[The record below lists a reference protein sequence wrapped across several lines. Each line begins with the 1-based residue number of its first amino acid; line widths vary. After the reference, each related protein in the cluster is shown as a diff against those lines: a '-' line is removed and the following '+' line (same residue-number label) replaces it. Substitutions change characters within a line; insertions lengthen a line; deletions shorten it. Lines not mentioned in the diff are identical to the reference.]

1 MLREWRCGMR
11 RDRRARRG
19 ERPCRSHTGT
29 AAPQARTIIV
39 GTRDHTI
46 VLFVLDNLEEA
57 FATQHTL
64 MRSHISVGP
73 HCLLV
78 GPV

>member
-29 AAPQARTIIV
+29 AAPQARTGRTV
-39 GTRDHTI
+39 RR
-46 VLFVLDNLEEA
+46 FVLDNLEEA

-64 MRSHISVGP
+64 MR
-73 HCLLV
+73 
-78 GPV
+78 